1 MATTESLTAAIDRII
16 ELFNA
21 KAMDLPDGFFDRRTQ
36 FVLNGSPFEALLG
49 RPEND
54 ALVLM
59 LARGPAG
66 FRFAA
71 KAVQHAIPDA
81 KLQRGDVLSEASNA
95 TTTLWLSGTLRGTG
109 ETLNTVVDVNLRLA
123 PGGHVEVAE
132 ASIDPPT
139 LDRLRT
145 ARLAS

>member
-21 KAMDLPDGFFDRRTQ
+21 RAMDLPDGFFDRRTQ

-49 RPEND
+49 RAEND
-54 ALVLM
+54 PLVLM

-71 KAVQHAIPDA
+71 KAVQHAIPNA
-81 KLQRGDVLSEASNA
+81 KLQRGDVLRNASNV
-95 TTTLWLSGTLRGTG
+95 TITLWLSGALRGTG
-109 ETLNTVVDVNLRLA
+109 ETLNAVVDVTLRLA
-123 PGGHVEVAE
+123 PLGHVEVAE
-132 ASIDPPT
+132 ALIDPPT
-139 LDRLRT
+139 LDRLRV
-145 ARLAS
+145 ARLV